1 MSEPHTTAE
10 GQRRFIESKE
20 PMINRET
27 AVRILQVILQD
38 AGWSG
43 APAESLPSEWAG
55 IVLESRTSTDI
66 NLTALAELSPR
77 TLATVYGIVRA
88 RIAALSVPAARAPPA
103 P

>member
-1 MSEPHTTAE
+1 MTEPHTTAE

-43 APAESLPSEWAG
+43 ESSEPVPDAWAG
-55 IVLESRTSTDI
+55 IILESRTGTDI
-66 NLTALAELSPR
+66 NLTALADLSPR

-88 RIAALSVPAARAPPA
+88 RVAALSVPASRVPPA